1 MTIREILADKGD
13 RIYAVSPETQ
23 VGDAVTLMINQDI
36 SSVVVLRDGKLA
48 GLVTLRE
55 VLRGLHRLGP
65 KLTSVP
71 VAQIMTAQ
79 PVTGHPD
86 DSVYQLRTVMTEN
99 HVTHLPIL
107 ESDALVG
114 IISFHDV
121 ARSAMKEVAFEN
133 TLLKS
138 YIKNWPEQAT

>member
-13 RIYAVSPETQ
+13 KIYAVTPETQ
-23 VGDAVTLMINQDI
+23 VGDAITLMIKQDI

-55 VLRGLHRLGP
+55 ILRGLHRLGP

-71 VAQIMTAQ
+71 VGQIMTAQ
-79 PVTGHPD
+79 PVTGHRD
-86 DSVYQLRTVMTEN
+86 DSVHQLRTAMTEN
-99 HVTHLPIL
+99 HITHLPIL
-107 ESDALVG
+107 ENDALVG

-121 ARSAMKEVAFEN
+121 ARSAMKEVTFEN

-138 YIKNWPEQAT
+138 YIKNWPAQAT

>member
-1 MTIREILADKGD
+1 MTIREILAGKGD
-13 RIYAVSPETQ
+13 KIYAVTPETQ

-36 SSVVVLRDGKLA
+36 SSVVVVREGKLA

-65 KLTSVP
+65 KLTGVP

-79 PVTGHPD
+79 PITGHPD
-86 DSVYQLRTVMTEN
+86 DSVHQLRTVMTEN
-99 HVTHLPIL
+99 HITHLPIL
-107 ESDALVG
+107 EKGALIG
-114 IISFHDV
+114 IISFQDV
-121 ARSAMKEVAFEN
+121 ARSAMKDVAFEN

-138 YIKNWPEQAT
+138 YIKHWPEPAS

>member
-13 RIYAVSPETQ
+13 KIYAVTTETQ
-23 VGDAVTLMINQDI
+23 VGDAITLMIERDI

-55 VLRGLHRLGP
+55 ILRGLHRLGP
-65 KLTSVP
+65 KLTGVP
-71 VAQIMTAQ
+71 VGQIMTAQ

-86 DSVYQLRTVMTEN
+86 DSVHQLRTVMTEN
-99 HVTHLPIL
+99 HITHLPIL

-114 IISFHDV
+114 IISFQDV

-133 TLLKS
+133 TLLKT